1 MLQQE
6 SNFKP
11 IDDEIDL
18 SDLISL
24 FWMKKWFILIVTF
37 STFVAGFV
45 VIDEMPEVYTA
56 STTVMVKGD
65 KASNPLQSIM
75 SGASSSNEELDTTIK
90 LLKSKQFAKEIIL
103 LLDDTSALLHAS
115 SQQKWDEVQL
125 LKNLKI
131 STVSRTN
138 MLEISYESEFPSFTA
153 LVVNTIA
160 NNFVSYQ
167 ANLMRHDNEKSGD
180 WINSKI
186 EDVKNKLLQEED
198 NLKQYRAKNNVVD
211 ITSLVELSKLEISQ
225 LYKELRLLKLEH
237 EKLNRIGNKLLFANS
252 NHEQIMNIFEVANS
266 KMIILL
272 TQQESTQQ
280 AKLSQIKLRYL
291 HKHPK
296 YQAIENKI
304 FDTKAQIKSEI
315 KTVINKYT
323 IRMDEVEHLIKAI
336 NLKIQKANEKLELA
350 ITKRINFDKI
360 KRNIDANIAL
370 LASITAKQKE
380 AELLNDINRGGGII
394 VVDPAVTPRHPIKPK
409 KALLSVLS
417 LVMGFMLSVLL
428 VIILHFF
435 ADAHRKFRQI
445 AHHYGYKVI
454 GEIPKVKRRGKNKS
468 LPIISGNGKQFE
480 IYEECIRS
488 IRTKIYLDRELNKQK
503 LIAVSSLTPNEGK
516 SSTCLQLAKSF
527 SELENVIIIDADLRD
542 PSIAVA
548 LNEPRHRP
556 GLTNIL
562 AQTHTFDE
570 CIFKDENIN
579 VDVLASGLR
588 PMNPLLFLS
597 MKRFENLLKALQ
609 NKYDR
614 VILECPPILSVS
626 DALMISKHVG
636 GLILV
641 VDIQK
646 NSVAKV
652 NHDLELLNQSDTK
665 INGVILNRVKYD
677 KQNYYYGSTK
687 RAY

>member
-1 MLQQE
+1 MVQQDA
-6 SNFKP
+6 NFKP

-18 SDLISL
+18 ADLISL
-24 FWMKKWFILIVTF
+24 FWMKKWFILVVTSSVF
-37 STFVAGFV
+37 LTGLV
-45 VIDEMPEVYTA
+45 VIDKMPEVYSA
-56 STTVMVKGD
+56 STTIMVKGE
-65 KASNPLQSIM
+65 KASNPLQSLM
-75 SGASSSNEELDTTIK
+75 SGVSSSNEELDTTIK

-103 LLDDTSALLHAS
+103 RLEDTSSLLHAEKA
-115 SQQKWDEVQL
+115 QKWDEFQL
-125 LKNLKI
+125 QKNLKI
-131 STVSRTN
+131 STVSKTN
-138 MLEISYESEFPSFTA
+138 MLEIAYESEFPQFTA

-167 ANLMRHDNEKSGD
+167 ANLMRHDNERSGD

-186 EDVKNKLLQEED
+186 EDVKKKLLSEEE
-198 NLKQYRAKNNVVD
+198 NLKQYRTDNNVVD

-225 LYKELRLLKLEH
+225 LYKELRLLKLEQ
-237 EKLNRIGNKLLFANS
+237 EKLTRIDDKISSAKGVQE
-252 NHEQIMNIFEVANS
+252 HIMNIFEIANS
-266 KMIILL
+266 KMIRVL

-280 AKLSQIKLRYL
+280 AQLSQIKLRYL

-296 YQAIENKI
+296 YQYIENKI
-304 FDTKAQIKSEI
+304 LDTQAQLKSEI
-315 KTVINKYT
+315 NTVINKYV
-323 IRMDEVEHLIKAI
+323 IRMNEVEHLIDSI
-336 NLKIQKANEKLELA
+336 QLKLKDANAKLEQA

-360 KRNIDANIAL
+360 KRNIDANITL

-394 VVDPAVTPRHPIKPK
+394 VVDPAVTPKHPIKPK
-409 KALLSVLS
+409 KALLAVLS

-428 VIILHFF
+428 VVILHFF

-454 GEIPKVKRRGKNKS
+454 GEIPKVRRRGKNKS
-468 LPIISGNGKQFE
+468 LPIISGNGKQFD

-488 IRTKIYLDRELNKQK
+488 IRTKISLDRELNKQK
-503 LIAVSSLTPNEGK
+503 LIAISSLTPNEGK

-527 SELENVIIIDADLRD
+527 SELEKVIIIDADLRD

-556 GLTNIL
+556 GLTNLL
-562 AQTHTFDE
+562 AQTHSFDE
-570 CIFKDENIN
+570 CVFKDENIN

-597 MKRFENLLKALQ
+597 MKRFENLLIALQ
-609 NKYDR
+609 KKYDR

-636 GLILV
+636 GLTLV

-646 NSVAKV
+646 NSVAKL

-687 RAY
+687 RA